1 MSTLFQ
7 IASVCRWNFRSLQMR
22 IRKSLIIS
30 ISFLAVI
37 FVFAIVL
44 AIRDGM
50 QKSGVRRSSQAIA
63 TISSM
68 KGLGPDAADRISQM
82 PGIARVG
89 GKAVVTPVLYHQ
101 IMLRDWKP
109 GMIGLTAV
117 SGIKASQVGNLPNF
131 YMTGGR
137 MFRPG
142 FNEMIIGEGAKKIY
156 PQYAIGRDIN
166 WMQRKWHIV
175 GSYSTGSDVQD
186 SIFLADLT
194 QVQQTVNAGNNYSN
208 IYVQL
213 QRPSDYDRFRQALE
227 KQSVISPSIQRLS
240 DQETEMGKP
249 FRAVLTL
256 ADGVIT
262 VLMAI
267 GAIFAALNVMNA
279 AVEARKSELAIL
291 RALGFARLPILTAI
305 LSEALVLALAGG
317 ILAVCMVGLIFS
329 GAETSTLM
337 DNRTVSF
344 HLELTVSAALTALG
358 LTLAMGF
365 VGGLFP
371 AIRAARLPIAA
382 ALHEG

>member
-1 MSTLFQ
+1 MSTVFQ

-22 IRKSLIIS
+22 MRSAVIIS
-30 ISFLAVI
+30 VSFLAVI
-37 FVFAIVL
+37 LVFTIVL
-44 AIRDGM
+44 TIRDGM
-50 QKSGVRRSSQAIA
+50 KNSGARQGSQAIV

-68 KGLGPDAADRISQM
+68 KGVGPDAVDRISQM

-89 GKAVVTPVLYHQ
+89 GKPVVTPVLFQQ
-101 IMLRDWKP
+101 ILLRDWKP

-117 SGIKASQVGNLPNF
+117 SGIKANQVSNLPNF
-131 YMTGGR
+131 HMTEGR

-142 FNEMIIGEGAKKIY
+142 INEMIVGEGAKKIY
-156 PQYAIGRDIN
+156 PQYDIGRDIT

-175 GSYSTGSDVQD
+175 GSYSTGSDIQD
-186 SIFLADLT
+186 SIFLTDIT
-194 QVQQTVNAGNNYSN
+194 QAQQVMNAGNFYSN

-213 QRPSDYDRFRQALE
+213 QKPSDYDRFRQALE
-227 KQSVISPSIQRLS
+227 KQSVISPIIQRLS

-249 FRAVLTL
+249 FRTVLTL

-262 VLMAI
+262 VLMAV

-279 AVEARKSELAIL
+279 AVEARKGELAIL

-305 LSEALVLALAGG
+305 LSEALALALSGG
-317 ILAVCMVGLIFS
+317 VVAIAAVWLFFS

-344 HLELTVSAALTALG
+344 HLDLTASAALTALG